1 MKRIMIDKNDIK
13 ETQKYF
19 NEIEVFK
26 KLNHINLIQ
35 YVNSF
40 IHKNKLCIVM
50 EYAENG
56 DLSKIIK
63 NHITLKK
70 FISEEQIWTYFI
82 QICRGL
88 QYMHSKKILHRDIKT
103 QNIFLNKNGVIKLGD
118 FGISKILK
126 NTYDFCKTPL
136 GTPYFL
142 SPEICSGKAYNYK
155 SDIWMLGCVLYELMT
170 LTKPFDGDSLPGLM
184 GNILRKD
191 IKDVPKIYSNNLRWL
206 VKKLLAKEP
215 NLRPTLKD
223 IFNYSFVK
231 AKNEQI
237 RIESKSTIETDENE
251 DSGDDSIINQNSDSD
266 IEIKNISKPG
276 KYFEKNMIGGF
287 LKHENIESIIKE
299 SDDEYNNTEH
309 LITQQDE
316 NIMTTSQ
323 EKNIKN
329 FLISQS
335 VLLKQKIRKKKRT
348 GSCDLQSMEKGII
361 DIKKEPNP
369 HFKKHSRNM
378 SMIEP
383 PSKCK
388 AGFETP
394 QIQKTRTDLKFKYNI
409 LSLEGKNK
417 YIVKSSPSLHNN
429 NGIGRN
435 SIKSRSSTI
444 YTFIKQTPKKYLISL
459 ESESPRLEK
468 FSIEDDSLN

>member
-13 ETQKYF
+13 ETQQYF

-40 IHKNKLCIVM
+40 IHKNKLCILM

-70 FISEEQIWTYFI
+70 YISEEQIWTYFI

-206 VKKLLAKEP
+206 VKQLLAKEP
-215 NLRPTLKD
+215 NLRPTLND

-231 AKNEQI
+231 AKNDQI

-251 DSGDDSIINQNSDSD
+251 DSEDSIINQNSDSD
-266 IEIKNISKPG
+266 MESHFKKPG
-276 KYFEKNMIGGF
+276 KQYEKKITGGF
-287 LKHENIESIIKE
+287 LNHENIKSIIKE

-309 LITQQDE
+309 LTTQQDE

-348 GSCDLQSMEKGII
+348 ESCDLHSMDKGII
-361 DIKKEPNP
+361 EIKKDANP
-369 HFKKHSRNM
+369 RISKHSRNM

-383 PSKCK
+383 PSQCK
-388 AGFETP
+388 AEFETP

-417 YIVKSSPSLHNN
+417 YIVKSSPSLRNN

-435 SIKSRSSTI
+435 TIKARSSTI

-459 ESESPRLEK
+459 ESESSRLEK
-468 FSIEDDSLN
+468 FSIEDDS